1 MSGLLPSSPDVA
13 REHDPDPRVIG
24 LDSDDA
30 SDLIAALSSETARHV
45 LSTLHEEPSTPSV
58 VADQVDTSLQ
68 NAQYH
73 LEKLE
78 AAELI
83 EEVDT
88 CYSAKG
94 REMSVYAPTN
104 GPLVVFH
111 GSDDDALGLQQALKR
126 IVGAVAILG
135 IVSLLVEAI
144 ARQALPGLAAG
155 QASGGPSALDGE
167 TAMPP
172 ASDPHWLVDAVL
184 TAPPGLLFFLG
195 GCVVLAAGVGIW
207 YWRRSGVRVPSVA
220 G

>member
-13 REHDPDPRVIG
+13 REHDPEPRVIG

-45 LSTLHEEPSTPSV
+45 LSTLHEEPSTPST

-126 IVGAVAILG
+126 VVGAVAILG
-135 IVSLLVEAI
+135 ILSLLVEAI
-144 ARQALPGLAAG
+144 ARQALPGLEAG
-155 QASGGPSALDGE
+155 PASGGPNALDAE
-167 TAMPP
+167 SMPP

-184 TAPPGLLFFLG
+184 TAPPGLLVFLG
-195 GCVVLAAGVGIW
+195 GCVVLAVGVGIW
-207 YWRRSGVRVPSVA
+207 YWRHSGVRVPSVT